1 MNAAREN
8 NVDVAQLYLNSGLA
22 GRAAAELAQQLYVV
36 LNSRLPVRVNVL
48 SDVPEGSLV
57 NPLKPDQD
65 VVGTINTSG
74 EPLELIVERIDIG
87 RDTHVWL
94 FSRATLREIPRV
106 YKEINLVT
114 VDRYLPSILSQ
125 SRFLGVR
132 VFDWLVLIVGL
143 PLLYRL
149 LGLIMLLVRP
159 ALATWRRVS
168 GRQDGIAVQ
177 SVHGS
182 VRLLITAG
190 LIRIF
195 ALNVDLPLMERQF
208 WAVIRAGLI
217 IVGLVWL
224 LLLFNRFAERY
235 LQGRVHVSHF
245 GESVA
250 LLRLARR
257 VLDVLVVC
265 AGVLVALNLLRG

>member
-1 MNAAREN
+1 MSRSCT
-8 NVDVAQLYLNSGLA
+8 LNSGLA

-48 SDVPEGSLV
+48 SDLPEGSLV
-57 NPLKPDQD
+57 NPLRPDQD

-74 EPLELIVERIDIG
+74 EPLELIVERA
-87 RDTHVWL
+87 DTGGDTRVWL

-125 SRFLGVR
+125 PRFIRVR

-182 VRLLITAG
+182 VRLLIMAG
-190 LIRIF
+190 LIRIS
-195 ALNVDLPLMERQF
+195 ALNVDMALMERQF
-208 WAVIRAGLI
+208 WAVIRASLLLI
-217 IVGLVWL
+217 GLVWL

-235 LQGRVHVSHF
+235 LQGRVQ
-245 GESVA
+245 
-250 LLRLARR
+250 RLA
-257 VLDVLVVC
+257 
-265 AGVLVALNLLRG
+265 LRGKLRTAAARPPRAGRPGGLRGCTRGAQPLRG